1 MIGKGHAISR
11 TKVSISYGW
20 NQEKEAEVVLKEY
33 LAGDTPD
40 EITEEF
46 KIIQSQNQRC
56 HNNTLSFI
64 VSPTIED
71 GKDLSK
77 KDLGE
82 IARKFLKEMNL
93 QNHQAIG
100 FVHRDK
106 AHTHIH
112 IYANRIG
119 FDGKA
124 YNDSFIGKRSQ
135 IAADNVAKELGLKRV
150 RDVQQEKAQGLK
162 GLRQEIK
169 NINDRV
175 LQSRPKSLDEYMK
188 KMKDYKV
195 KVIPTINK
203 SNQLQGFRLEY
214 KGVNLKASEVDRSM
228 SGNRLIAEISQN
240 RSPTR
245 LKEAPKNLL
254 VFNKPVQLSANLVT
268 KINKEILKE
277 AIKKVMD
284 TGIDI

>member
-20 NQEKEAEVVLKEY
+20 NQEKEAEIVLKEH

-46 KIIQSQNQRC
+46 QIIQSQNQRC

-135 IAADNVAKELGLKRV
+135 IAADNVAKGLGLKRV

-169 NINDRV
+169 NINNRV
-175 LQSRPKSLDEYMK
+175 LQSKPKSLDDYMK
-188 KMKDYKV
+188 KMKAHKV
-195 KVIPTINK
+195 EVIPTINK
-203 SNQLQGFRLEY
+203 SNQLQGFRVEY

-245 LKEAPKNLL
+245 LKEAPKNML
-254 VFNKPVQLSANLVT
+254 VFNKSVQLSTNLVNKIT
-268 KINKEILKE
+268 KDILKD
-277 AIKKVMD
+277 ALKKVMD